1 MNCIKLACIFSILFL
16 LCSPFKNIQAQ
27 SLDTDG
33 DGIPDQFDADDDG
46 DGLLDP
52 LDSNPTD
59 SEVLERIVVDP
70 WINELKVELHVETG
84 RIDLLAVEI
93 AKLSSTVCNQIS
105 VHTYDENGLAVG
117 NYVRRDG
124 LDEHGGDSNIIV
136 DGLYASEVV
145 GWYRGETGCDG
156 VWLVNDYDF
165 VNIQFRDEKTHEGR
179 EFTNI
184 VDLDAVA
191 GIYLNVAGKCV
202 EVISFGDNVSP
213 ANNIC
218 DNAIF
223 SDLPGV
229 LNKSAERFN
238 EDNNPVSTWARAGI
252 GVRGGD
258 FSVWYEDDRYWTVSS
273 GWTPYR
279 NNFQYFS
286 WSAPESELIEETLEM
301 GVLEIPRPRN
311 SVVKSL
317 MDSGWAYPPSN
328 GDTLKVFQP
337 LEIKEEHLS
346 DDGVST
352 YVFASKE
359 IRPDYLDFLK
369 FYLGRYTAF
378 MGGVRAENYMHHFD
392 YPASSQ
398 ILNDIAFQR
407 GNYDARSCFNGD
419 SENSFFSVGS
429 GGGYWGMSE
438 EGYRNDGLEF

>member
-1 MNCIKLACIFSILFL
+1 MTSRTSMLVSIFFGLLLLAGSCAHA
-16 LCSPFKNIQAQ
+16 QTQ

-117 NYVRRDG
+117 NYERIDG

-165 VNIQFRDEKTHEGR
+165 VNVQFRDAKTREGR
-179 EFTNI
+179 ESTNI

-258 FSVWYEDDRYWTVSS
+258 FSV
-273 GWTPYR
+273 
-279 NNFQYFS
+279 
-286 WSAPESELIEETLEM
+286 
-301 GVLEIPRPRN
+301 
-311 SVVKSL
+311 
-317 MDSGWAYPPSN
+317 
-328 GDTLKVFQP
+328 
-337 LEIKEEHLS
+337 
-346 DDGVST
+346 
-352 YVFASKE
+352 
-359 IRPDYLDFLK
+359 
-369 FYLGRYTAF
+369 
-378 MGGVRAENYMHHFD
+378 
-392 YPASSQ
+392 
-398 ILNDIAFQR
+398 
-407 GNYDARSCFNGD
+407 
-419 SENSFFSVGS
+419 
-429 GGGYWGMSE
+429 
-438 EGYRNDGLEF
+438 